1 MVCLFYQAIGK
12 DDTVVEA
19 LKSRRQIILDN
30 IRENDEAGINY
41 QKVIFLMMLGLRRII
56 AFVSI

>member
-1 MVCLFYQAIGK
+1 MCLFYQAIGK

-41 QKVIFLMMLGLRRII
+41 QKVIFLIMLGLRRII
-56 AFVSI
+56 AFC

>member
-12 DDTVVEA
+12 DDAVVEA

-56 AFVSI
+56 AFS

>member
-1 MVCLFYQAIGK
+1 MCLFYQAIGK